1 MSPWLTSWG
10 SEKEPKGHTQVL
22 SLPRG
27 VEGVTR
33 TQATMVERA
42 VNRQEGVCPQCCWPD
57 CLDLVLEAGDTRWL
71 AYSAYFL
78 STVTLGTLA
87 IPWCWRCGSGGS
99 SPTGPNRAL
108 GQLTSGDS
116 GNSRNLPEEHSPG
129 SRRDLCPVVW
139 WLLVMSGRCSR
150 HGVPYLHSTD
160 FLDCYHQ
167 GHEQLGHMNSD
178 PLLPMWE
185 PGLRKG
191 KLLALGHTALVQP

>member
-1 MSPWLTSWG
+1 MSPRLTSRG
-10 SEKEPKGHTQVL
+10 SEKEPKGHTQVS

-42 VNRQEGVCPQCCWPD
+42 VNRQEGVCPQCCWLG
-57 CLDLVLEAGDTRWL
+57 CLDLILEAGDTRWL

-78 STVTLGTLA
+78 STVTLGTQWLFHGA
-87 IPWCWRCGSGGS
+87 GDVAAVARAPRC
-99 SPTGPNRAL
+99 PTGPNRAL

-129 SRRDLCPVVW
+129 SRRDLRPVVW
-139 WLLVMSGRCSR
+139 WPLVMSGGCSR

-167 GHEQLGHMNSD
+167 GQEQPGSHEQ
-178 PLLPMWE
+178 
-185 PGLRKG
+185 
-191 KLLALGHTALVQP
+191 